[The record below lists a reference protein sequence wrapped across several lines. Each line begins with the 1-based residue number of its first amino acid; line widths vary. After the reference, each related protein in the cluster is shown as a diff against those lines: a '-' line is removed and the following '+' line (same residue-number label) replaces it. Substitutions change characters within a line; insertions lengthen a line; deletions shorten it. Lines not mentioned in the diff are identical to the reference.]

1 MISNRPINNLK
12 AYSTLEND
20 LRKSILG
27 GKLSC
32 SEPISTENDLS
43 QKYGIS
49 RSTARKA
56 LQKLVDEGLLS
67 KVHGRGTFIV
77 PPEDRSPELVRLTKI
92 LVIIPVGN
100 DNIYDRKL
108 VSGIADY
115 AYSHQC
121 QFDVRMEA
129 STLSQLRAQYENLK
143 FDGIVWERPGVEN
156 YPIIEALRDDG
167 VPQITVSRQ
176 IEGVASIAFDCESG
190 MREAVKFLRGIGH
203 SEIMFYDLD
212 IPAPIYGLRQ
222 NAFADELGKSLA
234 SPLKNHGFT
243 VKLGALTDKHI
254 RRAFSVCPDTTAL
267 IFSSTLNKEF
277 MEYFKSAGIR
287 IPEDL
292 SVIIFGE
299 TDEFNMDNRHP
310 YSILIEPRRL
320 IGTNAAEMI
329 KKLKGGGKVPKE
341 QILIQGEL
349 MIRQSCSTP
358 MNFGN
363 NKDILEKTQESQEY
377 AMLSNMAK

>member
-1 MISNRPINNLK
+1 
-12 AYSTLEND
+12 
-20 LRKSILG
+20 
-27 GKLSC
+27 
-32 SEPISTENDLS
+32 
-43 QKYGIS
+43 
-49 RSTARKA
+49 
-56 LQKLVDEGLLS
+56 
-67 KVHGRGTFIV
+67 
-77 PPEDRSPELVRLTKI
+77 
-92 LVIIPVGN
+92 
-100 DNIYDRKL
+100 
-108 VSGIADY
+108 
-115 AYSHQC
+115 
-121 QFDVRMEA
+121 MEA
-129 STLSQLRAQYENLK
+129 TTLSQLRSQYENLK

>member
-1 MISNRPINNLK
+1 MINNRPIRNLK
-12 AYSTLEND
+12 AYSGLEKD

-32 SEPISTENDLS
+32 SEPISTEITLS
-43 QKYGIS
+43 QTYGIS
-49 RSTARKA
+49 RNTARKA

-92 LVIIPVGN
+92 LVIIPGGK

-121 QFDVRMEA
+121 QFDVRREVA
-129 STLSQLRAQYENLK
+129 TLSQLRSQYENLK
-143 FDGIVWERPGVEN
+143 FDGIVWERPNAEN

-167 VPQITVSRQ
+167 IPQITVSRQ

-190 MREAVKFLRGIGH
+190 MRESVRFLRGIGH

-212 IPAPIYGLRQ
+212 YPAPIYSLRQ
-222 NAFADELGKSLA
+222 NAFADELGKSGA
-234 SPLKNHGFT
+234 SPFRKHVFT
-243 VKLGALTDKHI
+243 VKPETLTNKHI
-254 RRAFSVCPDTTAL
+254 RRAFAACPDTTAL
-267 IFSSTLNKEF
+267 IFSSVLTKEF
-277 MEYFKSAGIR
+277 MEYFKTADIR

-299 TDEFNMDNRHP
+299 TDEFNMENRHP
-310 YSILIEPRRL
+310 YSILVEPRRL

-329 KKLKGGGKVPKE
+329 KILKGGGKVPKE
-341 QILIQGEL
+341 QMLIHGEL
-349 MIRQSCSTP
+349 MIRQSCRTP
-358 MNFGN
+358 
-363 NKDILEKTQESQEY
+363 KDSGVRINPDLPVRTRRQV
-377 AMLSNMAK
+377 